1 MQRFHLAAK
10 FLSSMMASSNAEAA
24 GSVETLPA
32 ASRTTHCTL
41 ADWSRVFA
49 GLWMN
54 RIFSG
59 FSQRASTSLLALC
72 LVSHLFV
79 AGAAIAADEQI
90 VAHQSDDGQVHVTL
104 RGQFTYFGP
113 LSGFNGPPAA
123 TVATGAITIA
133 SWGYLAEHAPPPPPP
148 WEPPPPE
155 PYQVSLNLGVLPV
168 GMYDVTWRI
177 AGETMREPIVI
188 GTSINVLAAPLVPPV
203 SLPLDGT
210 KWLMLFS
217 IFGVGIFRLDEARSA
232 TRSIRT

>member
-1 MQRFHLAAK
+1 MSKRL
-10 FLSSMMASSNAEAA
+10 
-24 GSVETLPA
+24 
-32 ASRTTHCTL
+32 
-41 ADWSRVFA
+41 D
-49 GLWMN
+49 
-54 RIFSG
+54 G
-59 FSQRASTSLLALC
+59 FSRRASATSLVLGLATL
-72 LVSHLFV
+72 LFV
-79 AGAAIAADEQI
+79 ASTAIAADEQI

-188 GTSINVLAAPLVPPV
+188 GTSINVVAAPLVPPV

-217 IFGVGIFRLDEARSA
+217 ILGVGIFRLRRS
-232 TRSIRT
+232 T